1 MSLIQGLHCDL
12 QIVYSVKVNSVML
25 DFCNFLLSQSS
36 PSCKSWIKK
45 DKRVSRDSKTG
56 TRSSFAKIIITAHKE
71 RALAA
76 VNLQSALRRPEPF
89 KAMKVKVSHAVVS
102 NSLWPQDCSPPGFS
116 VWNSPGEY
124 WSGLPF
130 PSSGDL
136 PNPGIELRSPT
147 LQASSLMT
155 KPAGKSL

>member
-102 NSLWPQDCSPPGFS
+102 NSLWPQDWSPPGFS
-116 VWNSPGEY
+116 VHGIFQARLLEWVAISFFRG
-124 WSGLPF
+124 
-130 PSSGDL
+130 SSQPRDRTQVSH
-136 PNPGIELRSPT
+136 I
-147 LQASSLMT
+147 
-155 KPAGKSL
+155 AGKLFND